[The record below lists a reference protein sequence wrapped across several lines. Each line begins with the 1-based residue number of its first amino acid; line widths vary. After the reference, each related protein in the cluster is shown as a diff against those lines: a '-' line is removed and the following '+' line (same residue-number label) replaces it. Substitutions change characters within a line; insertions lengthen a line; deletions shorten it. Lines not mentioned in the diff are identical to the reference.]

1 MLTLD
6 LESKSRADIHE
17 VGGWNYSLDPS
28 TEPLIISFGMDMD
41 KLTTVDLF
49 KDPSCPPALAEHARS
64 GGLLNAFNTSFE
76 YSMWTNV
83 LTPRY
88 GWPAVPL
95 KQWRDTQATCLASG
109 FPASLEG
116 AAKALRLDVLK
127 DKGGKALI
135 NFFSCPITSG
145 KLKGQFRSP
154 TDHPE
159 RFAEFMAYCE
169 QDVRTTL
176 GIEEALPP
184 LTGEELEF
192 WLATWRMNYRGIHI
206 DVALIKALEKLTD
219 TSRTLLGDKLSE
231 ETDGVITIKDI
242 QNHGKLLR
250 FCNNAGAALTS
261 IDKKS
266 VVEALDTDVSGPARI
281 VLEARQALG
290 KGSTAKLSSTL
301 ALADK
306 DSRCRFVY
314 RYHGAATGRDSSWL
328 QTLPRGEKLPVD
340 DLIRA
345 ALAGDTEK
353 FLTLAYKKAGDKKI
367 FDPMGA
373 VVTCLR
379 GCFTA
384 SPGNTLVQCD
394 WAAVE
399 PRISAWVSGET
410 AILERFRKF
419 DIEGGPDLYQIGA
432 APFFG
437 MEPEQVKGDFRQFGK
452 VYELLNLY
460 EGGWKTVQ
468 RQGKDQYRINIDE
481 DTARLCVD
489 VFRAERSATV
499 ANWRNLDTAAHNAI
513 KNPQQVFLCGK
524 AAFCFDGTHL
534 RMRLPS
540 GRKLT
545 YPFATLEP
553 TLTPF
558 GQYRDQVNYWGAKN
572 GQWLK
577 FSMHGGI
584 WHNAIVQGTGACLM
598 RHGAKECDKAGLDI
612 VLRAHDEFI
621 ADVPAIDSE
630 KYAATL
636 KRIMLTPPSWAK
648 DLPLNGAGWTNE
660 RFAKL

>member
-1 MLTLD
+1 MLTVD
-6 LESKSRADIHE
+6 LESRSRADIHA

-28 TEPLIISFGMDMD
+28 TEPLIISFGEFE
-41 KLTTVDLF
+41 LTTVDLT
-49 KDPSCPPALAEHARS
+49 KDPSCPPNLAQHVRS

-76 YSMWTNV
+76 YAMWVNV

-88 GWPAVPL
+88 GWPSTPL
-95 KQWRDTQATCLASG
+95 EQWRDTQATCLASG
-109 FPASLEG
+109 FPASLES
-116 AAKALRLDVLK
+116 AAKAIGLVEQK
-127 DKGGKALI
+127 SKSGQALI
-135 NFFSCPITSG
+135 NFFSCPVTMG
-145 KLKGQFRSP
+145 KMKGQFRNP
-154 TDHPE
+154 ADHPE

-176 GIEEALPP
+176 AIEHALPP
-184 LTGEELEF
+184 ITGAELDF
-192 WLATWRMNYRGIHI
+192 WLTTWRMNYRGIHI
-206 DVALIKALEKLTD
+206 DTELIKALESLTD
-219 TSRTLLGDKLSE
+219 TSRTILGDKLSE
-231 ETDGVITIKDI
+231 DTDGVITIKDI

-250 FCNNAGAALTS
+250 FCNNAGSSLTS

-266 VVEALDTDVSGPARI
+266 VIQALDTAVPGPARS

-290 KGSTAKLSSTL
+290 KGSAAKLASTL
-301 ALADK
+301 AVTGGDN
-306 DSRCRFVY
+306 RCRFVY

-328 QTLPRGEKLPVD
+328 QTLPRGEKLPVA
-340 DLIRA
+340 DLIDSA
-345 ALAGDTEK
+345 VAKDTEQ
-353 FLTLAYKKAGDKKI
+353 FLSLSYKKTGDKKI
-367 FDPMGA
+367 WDPMGA

-399 PRISAWVSGET
+399 PRISAWVSGEDQ
-410 AILERFRKF
+410 ILERFRKF
-419 DIEGGPDLYQIGA
+419 DAEGGPDLYQVSA

-437 MEPEQVKGDFRQFGK
+437 LDPMEVKGDYRQFGK

-460 EGGWKTVQ
+460 EGGPKTVQ
-468 RQGKDQYRINIDE
+468 RQGKDQYRIVIDE

-499 ANWRNLDTAAHNAI
+499 ANWKNLDTAAHNAI
-513 KNPQQVFLCGK
+513 INTNSVFRCGK
-524 AAFCFDGTHL
+524 AAFCFDGKHL

-577 FSMHGGI
+577 FSMHGGV
-584 WHNAIVQGTGACLM
+584 WHNNLVQGTGACLM
-598 RHGAKECDKAGLDI
+598 RHAAKECEKAGLDI
-612 VLRAHDEFI
+612 VLRAHDELI
-621 ADVPAIDSE
+621 ADVPAVDAE
-630 KYAATL
+630 KSAATL
-636 KRIMLTPPSWAK
+636 KTIMLTPPPEWAK
-648 DLPLNGAGWTNE
+648 GLPLNGAGWINP
-660 RFAKL
+660 RFTKI